1 MKGLDRCVWQNHQKS
16 MSLLAMI
23 CLVQLANSLNCDPGT
38 YVTANEEYMMTNV
51 QFQVVSSDKVYLY
64 IGNETS
70 VNK

>member
-16 MSLLAMI
+16 LSLLAMI
-23 CLVQLANSLNCDPGT
+23 CLVPFAHSLNCDPGT
-38 YVTANEEYMMTNV
+38 YVTANEEYLMTNV